1 MNNKTYH
8 NAQTRREV
16 IKDAVFIFGSFA
28 ACYVTL
34 LAFAACL

>member
-1 MNNKTYH
+1 MNKIYF
-8 NAQTRREV
+8 NARTRREI
-16 IKDAVFIFGSFA
+16 IKDAVFLFGSFA